1 MLKRREPANVTN
13 LMNPMNSFRWRLGL
27 WLVVCLAIALL
38 FFRDFW
44 AAVPGLLNAEAL
56 HRSGVYGWG
65 ILGVC
70 LFWLFLKKDQI
81 HRRMKSSTPSV
92 PYALSGVVLAGVAY
106 LLPAS
111 SVFVNVLRMLGVF
124 WGAFA
129 ILFGRAAIIPGVILA
144 IYAFALAFPVLV
156 EPLAAGP
163 WSRATLQMTL
173 AISRLLDLPL
183 SVGAGFVSVTTP
195 SGLPL
200 SIGFTSECV
209 GQITMGIFLAIFALM
224 MLDIRVPWKRALPLL
239 IFGILGTTAQ
249 NLVRIQ
255 AVMWAAHL
263 YGPAGFE
270 AAHRYVALF
279 IFPLWYA
286 LFAYVYMRVAPSSK
300 SSPLA

>member
-1 MLKRREPANVTN
+1 
-13 LMNPMNSFRWRLGL
+13 MNSVISFHWRLGL
-27 WLVVCLAIALL
+27 WLAACLAIGLL

-44 AAVPGLLNAEAL
+44 AALPGLLDAEAL
-56 HRSGVYGWG
+56 RRSGVYGWG

-81 HRRMKSSTPSV
+81 YQRMKSSPPGV
-92 PYALSGVVLAGVAY
+92 PYALAGVVIAGVAY
-106 LLPAS
+106 VLPAS
-111 SVFVNVLRMLGVF
+111 SVFVNVLRMLGTFLGV
-124 WGAFA
+124 FA
-129 ILFGRAAIIPGVILA
+129 ILFAGAAIVPGIILA

-163 WSRATLQMTL
+163 WSQATLQMTL
-173 AISRLLDLPL
+173 AFSRLLGLPI
-183 SVGAGFVSVTTP
+183 SAGVGFVTVTGPT
-195 SGLPL
+195 GQPL

-209 GQITMGIFLAIFALM
+209 GQITMGIFLAIFVLM

-239 IFGILGTTAQ
+239 IFGILGTTLQ

-255 AVMWAAHL
+255 GILWAAHL
-263 YGPAGFE
+263 YGAAGQE

-286 LFAYVYMRVAPSSK
+286 IFAYVYFRSVSTS
-300 SSPLA
+300 